1 MLRRSTALVLPVL
14 ALAGCGGRPDAAP
27 GPEPVAGTEVAGFIE
42 QQVVGRF
49 PGLTVGRAACPARLR
64 LEPDKPEFC
73 SVPVEGQPV
82 RIRVSRSGGGR
93 QYTVA
98 NDQAVVPVA
107 QLEDSMRAS
116 ASQRAGVPLLVDC
129 GDRAVLVV
137 DPPKTV
143 QCLGSALGRPTA
155 TYDVTIS
162 DVRGNF
168 SYTEHRTEGG

>member
-1 MLRRSTALVLPVL
+1 
-14 ALAGCGGRPDAAP
+14 
-27 GPEPVAGTEVAGFIE
+27 
-42 QQVVGRF
+42 
-49 PGLTVGRAACPARLR
+49 
-64 LEPDKPEFC
+64 
-73 SVPVEGQPV
+73 V

-107 QLEDSMRAS
+107 QLEDSIRAS